1 MSSLQQFLDD
11 NLDTIKVDIKSS
23 DNLEIELGH
32 VIMLR
37 RKSLGMSQSDLA
49 LKTGIQQ
56 ANISRI
62 EKGRSNFT
70 ITQLKRIANAL
81 GTNISIRLE
90 WYYGK

>member
-11 NLDTIKVDIKSS
+11 NLETIKVDIKSS

-62 EKGRSNFT
+62 EKGRSNLT

>member
-11 NLDTIKVDIKSS
+11 NLETIKVDIKSS

-90 WYYGK
+90 

>member
-90 WYYGK
+90 